1 MALPYSTKML
11 QVCHVP
17 PFTDSPESKKHF
29 SLPLTYFDTFWFR
42 FFPVKRVFFY
52 SLPET
57 KNTFFNS
64 VLPNL
69 KHSLSLTLHYFLP
82 LAGKLTWPQDSP
94 KPLVLY
100 TPGDVVSVSIAESD
114 ADFDLLTSN
123 NAFPS
128 SLLSPLVSSLHVSE
142 TGASVIA
149 LQITVFPNHGFSIGI
164 TAHHAVLDGKSSM
177 MFLKSWAYLSKQ
189 NPPLLPELTPFYDRT
204 VIKDPSGFDMKFLNY
219 WIGNPGSTSSDC
231 RNNPKLYEFYQFP
244 SSGGPSDLYRATFE
258 LSRSDIDKLRQR
270 VSSNWDSSKPE
281 LQLSSFVLTYAY
293 VFYCIIKATEGDESK
308 RKVILGFVA
317 DYRNRLTPPVPEN
330 YFGNCVRSKFSDD
343 MREQMHGSKED
354 SLTSVV
360 AKTSGLVKE
369 LGKEKDFKK
378 EEELLLKMT
387 SKQSEI
393 SYFVGVAGSPKFGF
407 YGIDFGWGRPKKVSV
422 VSLSNGSISM
432 AECRDGN
439 GGVEVGL
446 VLEKYEMDV
455 FGSVFVAGLSTNI
468 P

>member
-17 PFTDSPESKKHF
+17 PFTASPESKKHF

-128 SLLSPLVSSLHVSE
+128 SFLSPLVSSLHVSE

-177 MFLKSWAYLSKQ
+177 MFFKSWAYLSKQ

-231 RNNPKLYEFYQFP
+231 RNNPKL
-244 SSGGPSDLYRATFE
+244 
-258 LSRSDIDKLRQR
+258 
-270 VSSNWDSSKPE
+270 SKPE

-343 MREQMHGSKED
+343 MREQMHGSEED